1 MLNFTKDFPNAALIN
16 MSTNYRSLKNIIHD
30 ADLLI
35 KQNQVRFAKDF
46 IGFREA
52 DGCVKYINYKDNTPK
67 NNTSNN
73 PPTKKDEIFKS
84 SKKYHK
90 RKLNIKSIYI
100 NNKK

>member
-1 MLNFTKDFPNAALIN
+1 

-52 DGCVKYINYKDNTPK
+52 DGCVKYINYKDNTSQVD
-67 NNTSNN
+67 TIV
-73 PPTKKDEIFKS
+73 KKIQEMIEKGERS
-84 SKKYHK
+84 
-90 RKLNIKSIYI
+90 
-100 NNKK
+100 